1 MNILKVLGIVAGIH
15 VVAFFLMFVNPGC
28 RSTSQHPAPAADD
41 TAPPAAV
48 TPATAPAPAD
58 SGAGGAPGVSVSL
71 GSPAPARYPPTRPG
85 TPASAALE
93 NTPLNDV
100 TPATTYS
107 VVRGDT
113 LTRIARKNKTTV
125 AELMKANHLTSNSVL
140 DVGEKLIIPGKAP
153 AAASGGSGS
162 AEPLAAGAVYKVKA
176 GDTLASI
183 AQRAGSTTAE
193 LKQLNDLKS
202 DYVLVGQELKL
213 PSGSAPAPEEAKVS
227 RPAPAAGTHAR
238 PVKTTEGASAS
249 RAASVKTPDGAVTH
263 EVKPG
268 ETVGAIAKKYH
279 VRTQDLLVANNIAD
293 PRKIQSGQI
302 LVIPGGAATGTA
314 SPTVAPSIAA
324 PAGPAP
330 ASGAS
335 ASDTSAAPAQPA
347 NNQDL
352 DTGLKPQG
360 AVPVIKVDDAGE
372 TKTP

>member
-1 MNILKVLGIVAGIH
+1 M
-15 VVAFFLMFVNPGC
+15 
-28 RSTSQHPAPAADD
+28 
-41 TAPPAAV
+41 
-48 TPATAPAPAD
+48 
-58 SGAGGAPGVSVSL
+58 
-71 GSPAPARYPPTRPG
+71 
-85 TPASAALE
+85 
-93 NTPLNDV
+93 
-100 TPATTYS
+100 
-107 VVRGDT
+107 
-113 LTRIARKNKTTV
+113 
-125 AELMKANHLTSNSVL
+125 
-140 DVGEKLIIPGKAP
+140 
-153 AAASGGSGS
+153 
-162 AEPLAAGAVYKVKA
+162 
-176 GDTLASI
+176 
-183 AQRAGSTTAE
+183 
-193 LKQLNDLKS
+193 
-202 DYVLVGQELKL
+202 
-213 PSGSAPAPEEAKVS
+213 
-227 RPAPAAGTHAR
+227 
-238 PVKTTEGASAS
+238 KTTEGASAS
-249 RAASVKTPDGAVTH
+249 RAASVKTPEGAVTH

>member
-140 DVGEKLIIPGKAP
+140 DVGQKLIIPGKAP
-153 AAASGGSGS
+153 AAAPGGSGS
-162 AEPLAAGAVYKVKA
+162 AEPLAA
-176 GDTLASI
+176 
-183 AQRAGSTTAE
+183 
-193 LKQLNDLKS
+193 
-202 DYVLVGQELKL
+202 
-213 PSGSAPAPEEAKVS
+213 GSAPAPEEAKVS